1 MQRVWMV
8 FLALTSLIA
17 MVFLVKTSLKLQEY
31 FSLNQITKAFVTDW
45 KISEKDETSFALQVF
60 YEFSLSG
67 KDKIQS
73 QMELAKPY
81 FLNRPS
87 AEKAVEEFSKQS
99 WEVFYNDKNPNN
111 NSLQKLFPF
120 KDCIQTLLTLGIF
133 VYFIFFRK
141 ILEKAR
147 QEW

>member
-87 AEKAVEEFSKQS
+87 AEKAVEEFYGIQVQEVNTLVMPSKAKS
-99 WEVFYNDKNPNN
+99 C
-111 NSLQKLFPF
+111 LQGLRF
-120 KDCIQTLLTLGIF
+120 LN
-133 VYFIFFRK
+133 
-141 ILEKAR
+141 
-147 QEW
+147 